1 MERKEPRVAAV
12 REQIVGNQAIIDEL
26 NARLAR
32 KTEEV
37 RIIQQIS
44 SGVLGT
50 LDLQAILE
58 RILETMDS
66 LLGFSHA
73 VILLS
78 DEAGQTLKVAAARGY
93 PQGSLGAVVPVGIG
107 PLGMVA
113 KKQRI
118 VRLSNIQAQLGYHAA
133 VRARLEADGQGPRA
147 DASGPLPG
155 LPDAES
161 QIGIPLVVKDR
172 LVGVFAV
179 ESQSPNAF
187 DEVDEVLLTIV
198 GNQVA
203 NAILNARLHEAE
215 LARAGELKQ
224 FNAELSRLNET
235 LEASVTERTRE
246 LTSVLES
253 VKREQ
258 VVSSKLL
265 ARTAPAEVIP
275 DLLAGRLQARRIA
288 ISVLFTDLQNFTS
301 YSSGL
306 EPDEIFS
313 QLNELFGW
321 AGEVI
326 QRYRGYVNKTIGD
339 SVMALFGV
347 PNGSPTHAL
356 DSVLAALAMQRELHQ
371 KFSLPMRIGINS
383 GPVTAGMLGSHDKSL
398 YDVLGDT
405 VNVASRMEHYSEA
418 GAVSISEQT
427 YNLVAP
433 YFEIQSMGEHDVKG
447 KGRMNRYRVVG
458 IKDLATDARRI
469 DPSSLFARDF
479 RGVIDEVYDFRRRL
493 FLMVDFVSLQARD
506 GSLSHSEAVASF
518 ALVLL
523 RYLLSQESLA
533 SDPAL
538 GLRSIDPERLLRIA
552 LLHDLGKHA
561 LSGSELNEPCP
572 DSAQKDRLRGALLQ
586 HTLAAVER
594 LGMTDLAPDI
604 EDLYRFESCVDC
616 AQPVRPLIELVAIA
630 DIYDALTA
638 PKLYKGKSWRIT
650 GALEELLR
658 LPYCRPGSR
667 PFFTAFV
674 EMMKPEASRI
684 AVRSADKVLFW

>member
-12 REQIVGNQAIIDEL
+12 REQIVGNQTIIDEL
-26 NARLAR
+26 NTRLAR

-44 SGVLGT
+44 SGVLAT

-58 RILETMDS
+58 RILATMDS
-66 LLGFSHA
+66 LLGFNHA
-73 VILLS
+73 VILLAD
-78 DEAGQTLKVAAARGY
+78 DEGQTLKVASARGY
-93 PQGSLGAVVPVGIG
+93 PEGSLGAVVPVGIG

-113 KKQRI
+113 KKRRI
-118 VRLSNIQAQLGYHAA
+118 VRLSNIQAQLGYHSA
-133 VRARLEADGQGPRA
+133 VRARFEAEGQAPLA
-147 DASGPLPG
+147 EAPGPLPG
-155 LPDAES
+155 LLGAQS

-179 ESQSPNAF
+179 ESQTPNAF

-203 NAILNARLHEAE
+203 NAILNARLHDAE
-215 LARAGELKQ
+215 LVRAAELKRL
-224 FNAELSRLNET
+224 NSELSRLNET
-235 LEASVTERTRE
+235 LEANVAERTRE
-246 LTSVLES
+246 LTSALEL
-253 VKREQ
+253 VNREQ
-258 VVSSKLL
+258 AVSSKLL
-265 ARTAPAEVIP
+265 ACTVPAEVIP
-275 DLLAGRLQARRIA
+275 DLLAGRLQVRRIA
-288 ISVLFTDLQNFTS
+288 VSVLFTDLQNFTS
-301 YSSGL
+301 YSSSL

-321 AGEVI
+321 AGDLI

-339 SVMALFGV
+339 SIMALFGV
-347 PNGSPTHAL
+347 PNGSHTHAT
-356 DSVLAALAMQRELHQ
+356 DSILAALAMQRELHQ

-405 VNVASRMEHYSEA
+405 VNVASRMEHNSEA
-418 GAVSISEQT
+418 GAVSISEET

-433 YFEIQSMGEHDVKG
+433 YFEIQSMGEHDIKG
-447 KGRMNRYRVVG
+447 KGRMNRYRVIG
-458 IKDLATDARRI
+458 IKDLATDVRRI

-479 RGVIDEVYDFRRRL
+479 RGVVDEVYDYRRRL

-506 GSLSHSEAVASF
+506 GSLSHNEAVASF
-518 ALVLL
+518 ALALL

-533 SDPAL
+533 GDPAL

-572 DSAQKDRLRGALLQ
+572 GSAQKDRLRGTLLR
-586 HTLAAVER
+586 HTLAALER

-604 EDLYRFESCVDC
+604 EDFYRFESCVDC

-630 DIYDALTA
+630 DIFDALTA